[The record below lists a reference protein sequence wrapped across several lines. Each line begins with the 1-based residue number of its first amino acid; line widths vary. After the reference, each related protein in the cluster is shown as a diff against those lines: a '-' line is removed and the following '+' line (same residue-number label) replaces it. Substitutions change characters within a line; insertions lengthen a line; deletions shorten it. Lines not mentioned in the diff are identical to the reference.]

1 MMRKIAAACVV
12 LGATLAPI
20 AAYAVDGDMDRDHPA
35 TFAKDSVVT
44 ARIKA
49 KLAAEHVDT
58 LKHISVDTDAN
69 GKVWLHGVVDS
80 RNEARKVITIARN
93 TEGVT
98 SVVSKLEVRPEH

>member
-20 AAYAVDGDMDRDHPA
+20 AAYAVDGDMDRHHPA
-35 TFAKDSVVT
+35 AFAKDSAIT
-44 ARIKA
+44 AKIKA
-49 KLAAEHVDT
+49 RLAAEHVDT

-69 GKVWLHGVVDS
+69 GKVWLHGIVDS
-80 RNEARKVITIARN
+80 RNEARKVVTIARN

-98 SVVSKLEVRPEH
+98 SVVSQLEVRQDH